1 MNKNKG
7 GYDMIYTKDIN
18 LSEIFN
24 GCDKLLKIA
33 KELGD
38 EGYYIEEFVY
48 ATLKE
53 VAYIT
58 KRRYA

>member
-1 MNKNKG
+1 
-7 GYDMIYTKDIN
+7 MIYTKDIN
-18 LSEIFN
+18 LSEIFS
-24 GCDKLLKIA
+24 GCDKLLKIS